1 MTLYQN
7 VLETVGNTPLIRLH
21 RIAPHLPVELYGK
34 FEAANPGG
42 STKDRIGIGMIEAA
56 EKEGRLKPGGIIIE
70 ATAGNTGV
78 GLALAAAIRGYRCI
92 FTLPDKMSEEKVRLL
107 QAFGAEVVR
116 TPSNVPPDSPE
127 SYNGVADRLAKEIPG
142 AFRPSQFA
150 NQANPDAHYKT
161 TGPEIWKDTSGRVDV
176 FVAGAGTGGTIS
188 GVGRYLKE
196 QKPSIKIVLAD
207 PEGSILS
214 GDSPH
219 QFLVEGIG
227 EDFIPYTFTRQVV
240 DEFVRISDRESFTI
254 ARRLAR
260 EEGLLV
266 GSSAGTAV
274 AAAIKYAERLKG
286 GEVVVAMLSDTG
298 RNYISKMFNEKWLE
312 AHDLIDAGTKQ
323 LTVHDV
329 VKMKKKELVMEI
341 EHNATISEA
350 IILMHKNNI
359 SQLPVVKDRKA
370 VGNVN
375 EKNLMQLIHQG
386 VDIAGPVESVMGAPF
401 PTVHKTTDIN
411 EVFRLLMGPNP
422 AVMVEEDEKMV
433 GILTPLDLVDCWTK
447 RSKA

>member
-1 MTLYQN
+1 MALYQN
-7 VLETVGNTPLIRLH
+7 VLETIGNTPLIRLN

-42 STKDRIGIGMIEAA
+42 STKDRIGISMIEAA
-56 EKEGRLKPGGIIIE
+56 EKEGKLKPGGTIIE

-116 TPSNVPPDSPE
+116 TPSNVPPDSTE

-150 NQANPDAHYKT
+150 NQSNPDAHYRT
-161 TGPEIWKDTSGRVDV
+161 TGPEIWKDTGGRVDI

-196 QKPSIKIVLAD
+196 QKPSVKIVLAD

-214 GDSPH
+214 GDSPRKY
-219 QFLVEGIG
+219 LVEGIG
-227 EDFIPYTFTRQVV
+227 EDFIPFTFTRQVV
-240 DEFVRISDRESFTI
+240 DEFVRVSDRESFAV

-286 GEVVVAMLSDTG
+286 GEVVVAMLPDTG
-298 RNYISKMFNEKWLE
+298 RNYLSKMFNEKWLE
-312 AHDLIDAGTKQ
+312 ANHLIDAGAKQ
-323 LTVHDV
+323 LTAHDV
-329 VKMKKKELVMEI
+329 IKLKKKERVTGLH
-341 EHNATISEA
+341 HNATISEA
-350 IILMHKNNI
+350 VTLMHKNNI
-359 SQLPVVKDRKA
+359 SQLPVVRDNKA
-370 VGNVN
+370 IGSVS

-386 VDIAGPVESVMGAPF
+386 MAIDSPVETVMGDPF
-401 PTVHKTTDIN
+401 PTVHKATDID

-422 AVMVEEDEKMV
+422 AVMVEEDDKTI
-433 GILTPLDLVDCWTK
+433 GILTPLDLIDCWTK